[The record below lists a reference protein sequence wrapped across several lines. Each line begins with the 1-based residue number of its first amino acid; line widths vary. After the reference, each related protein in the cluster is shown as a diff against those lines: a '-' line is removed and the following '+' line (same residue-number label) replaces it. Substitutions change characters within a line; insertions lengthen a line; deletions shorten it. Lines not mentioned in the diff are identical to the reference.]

1 MWPHQLNAGR
11 DLLSPR
17 GAIPQLG
24 ERHMRKGA
32 LCRDSA
38 QHASPAPL
46 HGSRPISF
54 AHSVRFTIVTCR
66 ASKHIELKVTLM
78 NLGPQL
84 LTQLQVRFVCVCVLL
99 AFGLCPGTLHFALL
113 LTPLKLHGRIALFF
127 YHCIPLRTLIV
138 SHKRTS
144 M

>member
-84 LTQLQVRFVCVCVLL
+84 LTQLQVRFVCVC
-99 AFGLCPGTLHFALL
+99 AFGLWVVPRYTPFCTPLNTLKVARPDCALL
-113 LTPLKLHGRIALFF
+113 LPLHPITHFN
-127 YHCIPLRTLIV
+127 CVTQ
-138 SHKRTS
+138 TN
-144 M
+144 